1 MKYIKT
7 LSIVPV
13 NFEDYINRLFLGDTK
28 DRIKAA
34 MELIEWVL
42 HK

>member
-1 MKYIKT
+1 
-7 LSIVPV
+7 
-13 NFEDYINRLFLGDTK
+13 FLGNTK

-34 MELIEWVL
+34 IELIEWVL